1 MSYMKPSP
9 LKLASALMIPL
20 VLAGCATT
28 RPGPVD
34 VTRFHRANEV
44 ALTPGT
50 YSIEMPSEY
59 AAGSLEASVWTNAVA
74 AELNSLGFQQST
86 SAAQYSVSV
95 QSARTM
101 IDPAMAGRRS
111 PVSVGVGG
119 STGSYGSG
127 LGLGIGIDLSGPP
140 KPRIGYDL
148 SVRMSRKASN
158 EVVWEGRASTETKQ
172 GSAADQ
178 PHLIA
183 TKMADALFKGFPGE
197 SGKSIRVP

>member
-1 MSYMKPSP
+1 MSVMKSHM
-9 LKLASALMIPL
+9 KLVSALMIPL

-34 VTRFHRANEV
+34 VTRFHRASEV
-44 ALTPGT
+44 SLAPGT

-74 AELNSLGFQQST
+74 AELNSLGFQQASG
-86 SAAQYSVSV
+86 SAQYVVSV

-101 IDPAMAGRRS
+101 IDPALGGRRS

-148 SVRMSRKASN
+148 SVRVSRSADK
-158 EVVWEGRASTETKQ
+158 EVVWEGRAATETKQ

-178 PHLIA
+178 PGLIA